1 MAFNLNTVFQALVPK
16 DKKCFPLFKRASE
29 NAYEMAVKLH
39 EAFTTDSV
47 SRLQIHGVIFQM
59 EEHGDDISHAIKHE
73 SSVNFHVPFDREQV
87 YELANL
93 IDDVCDDIQGISK
106 RVELYKI
113 HQIPDTFSKF
123 SATLVEA
130 THALNRLINEFQH
143 LRYTPAAR
151 EIIEEIRACEAQADH
166 ILEQATAELFSSG
179 VLTLDLIKQ
188 QEVFTIMARGMK
200 RAEEAA
206 SIVESVLVTYN

>member
-1 MAFNLNTVFQALVPK
+1 MNFNLNTVFQALVPK
-16 DKKCFPLFKRASE
+16 DKKCFPLFRRASE
-29 NAYEMAVKLH
+29 NAYEMSVKLH

-59 EEHGDDISHAIKHE
+59 EAHGDDISHAIKHE

-106 RVELYKI
+106 RVDLYKI
-113 HQIPDTFSKF
+113 HQIPASFSKF

-130 THALNRLINEFQH
+130 THALNRLVHEFQH
-143 LRYTPAAR
+143 LRYSNAAK

-166 ILEQATAELFSSG
+166 ILEEATAELFATGS
-179 VLTLDLIKQ
+179 LTLDLIKQ

-206 SIVESVLVTYN
+206 SIIESVLVTYN